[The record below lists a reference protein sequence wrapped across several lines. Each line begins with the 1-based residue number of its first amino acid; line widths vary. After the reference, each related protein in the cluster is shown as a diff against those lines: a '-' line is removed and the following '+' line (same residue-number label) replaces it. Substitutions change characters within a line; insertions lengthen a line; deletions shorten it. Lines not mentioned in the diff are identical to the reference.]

1 LIRGLLGDIPLSS
14 GSVKLGTQL
23 TIAYFDQLRQQL
35 DPEKSVMEN
44 VVQGSDFIEING
56 ARKHALAYL
65 QDFLF
70 SPQRSRTPVKALS
83 GGERNRLLLAKL
95 LSRPANLLVMDEPT
109 NDLDIE
115 SLELLEECLTNFNG
129 TLLLIS
135 HDREFLDNVVT
146 STWAFEGDGVVNEYV
161 GGYEDWLRQRSV
173 TAATPEKSPSEK
185 IEKNDKKTSTPP
197 PPNTTTQRK
206 KLSYKEQRELEQ
218 LPQQIAQLESE
229 QKTLSKKLENPNY
242 FVKHPQE
249 AAQSAERL
257 AAIDDELLALLERWE
272 ALE

>member
-1 LIRGLLGDIPLSS
+1 
-14 GSVKLGTQL
+14 
-23 TIAYFDQLRQQL
+23 
-35 DPEKSVMEN
+35 
-44 VVQGSDFIEING
+44 
-56 ARKHALAYL
+56 
-65 QDFLF
+65 
-70 SPQRSRTPVKALS
+70 
-83 GGERNRLLLAKL
+83 
-95 LSRPANLLVMDEPT
+95 
-109 NDLDIE
+109 
-115 SLELLEECLTNFNG
+115 
-129 TLLLIS
+129 
-135 HDREFLDNVVT
+135 VT

-229 QKTLSKKLENPNY
+229 QKTLSKKLENPDY